1 MHSKNEHL
9 SLFRCIFNFLAHL
22 LKLRIAFAT
31 IFLSTFA
38 KFLSLQVNGRD
49 SFEYRDVER
58 CLTKLV
64 EHEKVMGQ
72 VGELR
77 FEGKPIRFVPH

>member
-9 SLFRCIFNFLAHL
+9 GLFRCIFDFFAHF
-22 LKLRIAFAT
+22 LKLWIAFAT

-49 SFEYRDVER
+49 SLEYSDVER
-58 CLTKLV
+58 CLAKLV

-72 VGELR
+72 VSKLR